1 MAQDFPG
8 VRVTKPNELVR
19 EDATGFEVA
28 VSPAVSGS
36 KGLVFGSAK
45 VPGGLRIP
53 AHTHTVD
60 TAALLISGRA
70 ALRYGEN
77 LETRLEMS
85 AGDYAFVGANVVHD
99 EETLGDEVAEFIM
112 ARDNNGGE
120 TIPVDPSDPGWAA
133 LASGDQ
139 IDPA

>member
-1 MAQDFPG
+1 MAKDAPE

-28 VSPAVSGS
+28 VSPSVSGS

-53 AHTHTVD
+53 AHYHTVD
-60 TAALLISGRA
+60 TGALLLSGRA
-70 ALRYGEN
+70 VLRSGEK
-77 LETRLEMS
+77 LDKRHEMS
-85 AGDYAFVGANVVHD
+85 AGDYAFVPANVVHD

-120 TIPVDPSDPGWAA
+120 TVPVDPSDPGWAA
-133 LASGDQ
+133 LA
-139 IDPA
+139 PE

>member
-1 MAQDFPG
+1 MTQELPDVKVMRPDQ
-8 VRVTKPNELVR
+8 LVR

-28 VSPAVSGS
+28 VSPGVTGS

-53 AHTHTVD
+53 AHTHSVD
-60 TAALLISGRA
+60 TAALLLSGRA
-70 ALRYGEN
+70 ALRYGEK
-77 LETRLEMS
+77 LETRVEMA
-85 AGDYAFVGANVVHD
+85 AGDYIFVPANVVHD

-133 LASGDQ
+133 LQPDA
-139 IDPA
+139 